1 MTREDIAFNNA
12 PIEEKIIIIENEI
25 REIEQNTAINN
36 KRRKKIRKLKA
47 ELSELSGLKR
57 IDHSS
62 NSSCSSIFSNSSSN
76 SHSESNCS
84 DHARS
89 INMLNDSKISNFD
102 KMMFIKDTYKKLLS
116 KSKLNLSYFIFISI
130 FYVFRWFFAVPQPE
144 SPGARV

>member
-1 MTREDIAFNNA
+1 MAKDDIAFNNA
-12 PIEEKIIIIENEI
+12 AIEEKKIIIKNEI

-76 SHSESNCS
+76 SHSRSNCS

-89 INMLNDSKISNFD
+89 INMLNDPQISNFD
-102 KMMFIKDTYKKLLS
+102 KMMLIKDTYNKLIS
-116 KSKLNLSYFIFISI
+116 NSTLNLF
-130 FYVFRWFFAVPQPE
+130 
-144 SPGARV
+144 